1 MSNRRKNNHYHYAE
15 KFDDRRRSSSGKRA
29 FMPFKSVIISLVV
42 LLMFGLTCTTFSVYV
57 TENQPESESDH
68 PSILMQVRNMKA
80 SRDIA
85 LTGANA
91 DLVGTGLTI
100 RAGTKYF
107 FFDAFSTSWTNVQCF
122 VGKGTSGDSSYT
134 SVYSMTKISNTKIY
148 EVTISDDWTDAT
160 YIRFVT
166 GCSGWASGKWGT
178 SNVPSSG
185 NYTGTYTGNF
195 EIKKDSVTCW
205 APAATLSNAP
215 TPTYTS
221 DGYDY
226 YNHDQTIRS
235 YTKDASH
242 TSYSQVNDGGTIT
255 GSSYKLNGNASS
267 TASSEA
273 DGKVIAAKTAT
284 VTLKA
289 TPSSGYR
296 FVGWYDS
303 GNNALS
309 NGVGG
314 YTIGTGSD
322 GKPYISYTC
331 TGAKEIRA
339 RFIKTYT
346 VTVQRM
352 SGYTGTAPT
361 GSATVDIGSTATIS
375 ATTPQG
381 VNFTGWTISGS
392 YTGGSTSSAS
402 TTITPTS
409 NITATANYSLQAPTN
424 LTLNYDAYKIV
435 GYSSYAPT
443 TTPSAQSQTAS
454 GSGSSLSYSYTI
466 AKHSSNTLAADD
478 TFSVDSSGAVT
489 ASVPGKYVVTMTVQD
504 SCYGLTSSATKT
516 ATVEIKPETPSFTY
530 TVQGFTGGIVEGI
543 TGTSAST
550 PYKIPIN
557 SGSAFQITSGLPG
570 ISGYSYAWTMT
581 DGNASAN
588 YTGIQKIDKAS
599 DSGTVLHDTPA
610 GDYTYGISLK
620 ASYNGVES
628 EAATATIYYSVTADF
643 LTPKHFNFD
652 NEYDDTDTPEDESDT
667 VQKIYAVDNDVSQ
680 IYAAFSAGGVD
691 FDTILYFSRNNRDF
705 TPIQIFTDL
714 PFTLNGKT
722 YGAQPNDA
730 AHKTVRPYTTDT
742 TNNYL
747 IFNLPV
753 IAQLANN
760 GTAVNETVNVMQRS
774 GVKYFK
780 SYVDDFRNNR
790 VAAAEPRLHTTV
802 GTSSAA
808 GARPIYF
815 KDSNT
820 YTDTRLMAYFLNS
833 SGEMTYQTAA
843 DFNDVVT
850 QIESGRTDR
859 TGIYRFYAPSDA
871 VSVTFAY
878 TTTTGYVLP
887 TVSNGS
893 LSFAPDNTIFPA
905 MTGSVNLEPD
915 HNMYKISS
923 RSADGNGIYVYTGE
937 WTNLDMDS

>member
-42 LLMFGLTCTTFSVYV
+42 LLMFGLTCTTFSVYAN
-57 TENQPESESDH
+57 ENQPESESDH
-68 PSILMQVRNMKA
+68 PSILMQARNMKA

-91 DLVGTGLTI
+91 DLAGTGLTI
-100 RAGTKYF
+100 RSGTKYF
-107 FFDAFSTSWTNVQCF
+107 FFDASSTSWTNVQCF

-148 EVTISDDWTDAT
+148 EVTISDAWTDAT

-166 GCSGWASGKWGT
+166 GCSGWASGTWGT
-178 SNVPSSG
+178 SNIPSSG

-226 YNHDQTIRS
+226 YNYDQTIRS

-284 VTLKA
+284 VMLKA

-352 SGYTGTAPT
+352 SGYTGPAPT
-361 GSATVDIGSTATIS
+361 GGATVDIGSSVTID
-375 ATTPQG
+375 ANVQTG
-381 VNFTGWTISGS
+381 FNFTGWTFTGS
-392 YTGGSTSSAS
+392 HTGGSASSAS

-409 NITATANYSLQAPTN
+409 NVTATAYYSLKAPHN
-424 LTLNYDAYKIV
+424 LALSYDAYKII
-435 GYSSYAPT
+435 GYSSY
-443 TTPSAQSQTAS
+443 TPNTNSAQSQTAS
-454 GSGSSLSYSYTI
+454 GSGSVLSYSYDIAQDSSKTI
-466 AKHSSNTLAADD
+466 NLTKGTDY
-478 TFSVDSSGAVT
+478 SVDSSGAVS
-489 ASVPGKYVVTMTVQD
+489 ADYPGKYVVTMTVTD
-504 SCYGLTSSATKT
+504 SLYGLTST
-516 ATVEIKPETPSFTY
+516 ATTTTTVEVKPETPVFTY
-530 TVQGFTGGIVEGI
+530 TVNGYTDSIAPGI

-557 SGSAFQITSGLPG
+557 NSTPSTSDFKITSGLPAVTDYTYTWTTTDG
-570 ISGYSYAWTMT
+570 TSTMT
-581 DGNASAN
+581 
-588 YTGIQKIDKAS
+588 YTGNQKV
-599 DSGTVLHDTPA
+599 DSVTDPGSVLHDRPA
-610 GDYTYGISLK
+610 GDYTYSISLK
-620 ASYNGVES
+620 TTYNGVDS
-628 EAATATIYYSVTADF
+628 LSCDKLIYYTVTADF
-643 LTPKHFNFD
+643 LKMKHFNFD
-652 NEYDDTDTPEDESDT
+652 DADTAEDESS
-667 VQKIYAVDNDVSQ
+667 VQKIYAVDNNIDT
-680 IYAAFSAGGVD
+680 IYAAYEAGGTN
-691 FDTILYFSRNNRDF
+691 FDTVLFFSNDNKSF
-705 TPIQIFTDL
+705 TPIQVYTALDFVL
-714 PFTLNGKT
+714 EGQT
-722 YGAQPNDA
+722 YTWQPHDNDHMTNQYYSVD
-730 AHKTVRPYTTDT
+730 AH
-742 TNNYL
+742 NYL
-747 IFNLPV
+747 VANLPV
-753 IAQLANN
+753 LAQLA
-760 GTAVNETVNVMQRS
+760 GTGNTEEMVNVMKRS

-780 SYVDDFRNNR
+780 GFINDYENNR
-790 VAAAEPRLHTTV
+790 VSAAQPLLHTTV

-815 KDSNT
+815 KDSNS
-820 YTDTRLMAYFLNS
+820 YSNTRLMAYFLNS

-843 DFNDVVT
+843 NFDTVVKT
-850 QIESGRTDR
+850 IDSDR
-859 TGIYRFYAPSDA
+859 SDRQGIYRFYVPSDA

-878 TTTTGYVLP
+878 TTTTGYTLP
-887 TVSNGS
+887 TVTNGS
-893 LSFAPDNTIFPA
+893 LVFTADSTIFPA
-905 MTGSVNLEPD
+905 MTSTVELDPNF
-915 HNMYKISS
+915 NMYKISA
-923 RSADGNGIYVYTGE
+923 RNADGNGIYDYTGE